1 MARLSD
7 IIESFIKE
15 MLEDAEESVLEIQR
29 NELANEFKC
38 APSQINYVL
47 TTRFTVDRGYYI
59 ESRRGG
65 GGCIRIRKVDIN
77 KNDYIKNVIWN
88 NIGDEVTQQEA
99 EDYIEVF
106 RERNIIT
113 DREAIIMR
121 AAVNDKTIPLSVDL
135 RDRLRAHILKT
146 LLITIID

>member
-7 IIESFIKE
+7 IIESFIKG

-59 ESRRGG
+59 ESKRGG

-106 RERNIIT
+106 RERSIIT

>member
-59 ESRRGG
+59 ESKRGG

-106 RERNIIT
+106 RERSIIT

>member
-7 IIESFIKE
+7 IIESFIKG

-59 ESRRGG
+59 ESKRGG

-88 NIGDEVTQQEA
+88 NIGNEVTQQEA

-106 RERNIIT
+106 RERGIIT
-113 DREAIIMR
+113 DREAVIMR
-121 AAVNDKTIPLSVDL
+121 AAVNDKTLPLTADF
-135 RDRLRAHILKT
+135 RDTLRAHILKT

>member
-146 LLITIID
+146 LLITIIE